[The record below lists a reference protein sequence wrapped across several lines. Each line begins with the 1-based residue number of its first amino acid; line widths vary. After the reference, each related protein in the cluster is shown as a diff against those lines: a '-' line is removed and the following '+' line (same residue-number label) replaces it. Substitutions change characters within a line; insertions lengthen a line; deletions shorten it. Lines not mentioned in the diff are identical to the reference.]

1 MDESKPLING
11 AASLHLEGDPDP
23 RLLNSIN
30 GTVTFITLVA
40 SSIACQ
46 TRPSFIELSAIP

>member
-1 MDESKPLING
+1 VDESKPLING